1 MLPVI
6 VLWLLWQASNRT
18 RAASGGD
25 VLNPWNGQRIAPA
38 LGGGIADPWGASTAP
53 RTPARQTP
61 AAARATAAAN
71 SKLSWLLGA
80 NDAQAAQS
88 KAKQQLDSAIVALI
102 ATAPLHYTQAP
113 LMIQSAGPGK
123 WYAILDVDNDTA
135 RGRLRAEL
143 GRTPGVTLPT

>member
-18 RAASGGD
+18 RAASGSD
-25 VLNPWNGQRIAPA
+25 LVNPWTGQRVEPGP
-38 LGGGIADPWGASTAP
+38 GGGIVDPWSASTAP

-61 AAARATAAAN
+61 AAAQATAAA
-71 SKLSWLLGA
+71 SRKLSWMLGA
-80 NDAQAAQS
+80 TDAQAAAS
-88 KAKQQLDSAIVALI
+88 KAAGQLNSAIAALL
-102 ATAPLHYTQAP
+102 ATGPLNYTQAP

-123 WYAILDVDNDTA
+123 WYAMLDVDQDAA

-143 GRTPGVTLPT
+143 GRTPGVYLPT